1 MRCIPEI
8 ISSGMSVVGLIREDN
23 QDSIHIHD
31 EKCDPAKGLIFGV
44 ADGMGG
50 YSLGGLAS
58 QMALDL
64 VVGALLERNIPQPE
78 AIKTGID
85 RANLQVYNTA
95 VQKGV
100 GRMGTTI
107 TVAYILGETL
117 HLGHVGD
124 SRAYLVRNG
133 KAECLT
139 VDHTQVGEM
148 VRAKILKPNRIRT
161 HSQRS
166 ILTRAV
172 GISLFVKPH
181 ITSCRLLPGDRI
193 ILCSDG
199 VWSVIEDEE
208 FARVAEQHPVE
219 QVSQVLIDLAME
231 RESDDNASVVAFE
244 IKGFHPASTLTEGI
258 KSPAWL
264 YKLRNMTR

>member
-8 ISSGMSVVGLIREDN
+8 VCSGVSVVGLIREDN

-31 EKCDPAKGLIFGV
+31 AKSDPLKGMVYGV

-64 VVGALLERNIPQPE
+64 VAGTLLERNIPRPD

-85 RANLQVYNTA
+85 KANLQVYNTA
-95 VQKGV
+95 AQKGV

-107 TVAYILGETL
+107 TVAYILGDTL

-124 SRAYLVRNG
+124 SRAYLIRNG
-133 KAECLT
+133 IADCLT

-148 VRAKILKPNRIRT
+148 VRARILKPNRIRT

-181 ITSCRLLPGDRI
+181 LTRHRLQPGDQI

-219 QVSQVLIDLAME
+219 QVSQALVDLAME
-231 RESDDNASVVAFE
+231 RESDDNASVVAFQVN
-244 IKGFHPASTLTEGI
+244 GFHPVSTSDEHI